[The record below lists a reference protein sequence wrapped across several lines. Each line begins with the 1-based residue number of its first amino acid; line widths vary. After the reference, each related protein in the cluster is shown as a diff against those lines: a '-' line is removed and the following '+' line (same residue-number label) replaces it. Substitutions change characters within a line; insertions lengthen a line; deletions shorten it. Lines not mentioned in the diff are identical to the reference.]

1 MQPGQISQPVRTQFG
16 WHVILLKDV
25 KSDDS
30 TQQRIRNGMRA
41 VLVQEKREILH
52 QNLLK
57 QLQNQ
62 SYIDIKSLKN

>member
-1 MQPGQISQPVRTQFG
+1 MT
-16 WHVILLKDV
+16 HVIRLEDV

-30 TQQRIRNGMRA
+30 PQQRIRNGMRA